1 MLDNLKRKIII
12 TNDGSSSLELLDAK
26 EHYHSTFG
34 AIQEAQ
40 FVYILNG
47 LKHVLL
53 KENYNNLSVLEMGFG
68 TGLNAF
74 LTCLYAK
81 KNKINIAYSGIEA
94 FPLKADEVS
103 QLNYV
108 NQLKAKDDAQIF
120 ADFHRLKHNKISR
133 INTNFTLILF
143 MDLLENF
150 KCDAEYN
157 LIYFDAFGPDIQP
170 KLWTEIIFKKMFD
183 NLLPKGVLV
192 TYSAKGQVRRN
203 MQKVGFVVERLPGP
217 PGKREMLRATKL

>member
-1 MLDNLKRKIII
+1 MLENLKRKIII

-26 EHYHSTFG
+26 EHYHSIFG

-47 LKHVLL
+47 LKHVLSE
-53 KENYNNLSVLEMGFG
+53 KIYNNLSVFEMGFG

-74 LTCLYAK
+74 LTYLYAK
-81 KNKINIAYSGIEA
+81 NNKVNIDYFGIEA
-94 FPLKADEVS
+94 YSLKADEVA

-108 NQLKAKDDAQIF
+108 NQLKAQDDIRVF
-120 ADFHRLKHNKISR
+120 ADFHRLKPNKKKQF
-133 INTNFTLILF
+133 NTNFSLTLY
-143 MDLLENF
+143 MGLLENF
-150 KCDAEYN
+150 ESDTKHN

-170 KLWTEIIFKKMFD
+170 ELWTEIIFKKMFD
-183 NLLPKGVLV
+183 SLLPQGVLV

-203 MQKVGFVVERLPGP
+203 MQKVGFVIERLPGP